1 MRRATFTVAIGS
13 AIVTGYFLACNFPVD
28 PALAQ
33 SGSTEADSPATE
45 EKQIIDNVE
54 LMELLF
60 DPYYVDLRNSLKK
73 APERRRDWRTV
84 YIATYRLAEATNLL
98 FSREGEDYM
107 GTPEW
112 NALALESR
120 EAVEAV
126 GAAVR
131 ELDYELTKSRYI
143 AFIETCN
150 KCHEA
155 FELEEPTIVEPFIV
169 PKPQENGPQLF

>member
-1 MRRATFTVAIGS
+1 MRRVTFTVAIGS
-13 AIVTGYFLACNFPVD
+13 VIVTGYFLACNIAVD

-33 SGSTEADSPATE
+33 SDAATAESPASP
-45 EKQIIDNVE
+45 EKQVIDNVE

-60 DPYYVDLRNSLKK
+60 DPYYVDLRNALKK
-73 APERRRDWRTV
+73 APERRKDWRSV

-120 EAVEAV
+120 TAVEAV
-126 GAAVR
+126 GEAVR
-131 ELDYELTKSRYI
+131 ELDYDLTKSRYI

-150 KCHEA
+150 NCHTA
-155 FELEEPTIVEPFIV
+155 FELEEPTIVDAFIV